1 MASLGIFVNMS
12 ERHEKRLLQLHARL
26 EALGA
31 EGHERER
38 MTVLASIARIY
49 EEIEDHAEAIDRYL
63 QIVAI
68 AETLGDTGMEYRTH
82 LRLGKL
88 HLLHRLNDG
97 ASRHYLRAA
106 ELAPERTQGL
116 EARLH
121 HANVLLFGGRFDE
134 AESIITDA
142 MGQPRIG
149 RAVRFRATQLRA
161 ILCNNRKR
169 YDESLELLEACLQ
182 LVRPDDVERIMD
194 IRKSMALSLY
204 YTGRQREAIEVLDA
218 IGPEA
223 IILASKRLKKLIYEV
238 YTACYS
244 ELRDFEKAFHYQ
256 GLFKDEDHAITK
268 EQVANRIT
276 AIEVNNRLIR
286 IQHERAT
293 FQKRSEELAEK
304 NRQIEEARRKSDE
317 LLKNIL
323 PAEVAEELKE
333 HGRVQARHF
342 ASVTVLFTDFSGFT
356 AISERLSPAELVHEI
371 DVCFRGFDEI
381 IGRHG
386 IEKIKTIGDAYMAVS
401 GLPAVRSDHAVA
413 ALRAA
418 LEMRD
423 FMDARPPIVPASAH
437 SSELRFK
444 VRIGLHSGP
453 VVAGVVGSRKFAYDV
468 WGDTVNT
475 ASRMESSGQVGKVN
489 ISDVT
494 RTLADGLFHFEP
506 RGHVA
511 AKGKGDMEMFFA
523 ECL

>member
-1 MASLGIFVNMS
+1 MS
-12 ERHEKRLLQLHARL
+12 ERHEKRLLLLHARL

-31 EGHERER
+31 VGQERER

-82 LRLGKL
+82 LRLGRL

-106 ELAPERTQGL
+106 EFAPDRTARL

-121 HANVLLFGGRFDE
+121 HANVLLFDGRFDE
-134 AESIITDA
+134 AETIITETL
-142 MGQPRIG
+142 GQPRTG
-149 RAVRFRATQLRA
+149 RSVRFRANQLKA

-169 YDESLELLEACLQ
+169 YDESLVLLDTCLQ
-182 LVRPDDVERIMD
+182 LVDSDDPERIMD

-204 YTGRQREAIEVLDA
+204 YTGRKSEAIEVLDA

-244 ELRDFEKAFHYQ
+244 ELGDFEKAFHYQ

-286 IQHERAT
+286 IQHERST
-293 FQKRSEELAEK
+293 FQRRNEELAEK

-323 PAEVAEELKE
+323 PAAVAEELKE

-342 ASVTVLFTDFSGFT
+342 AAVTVLFTDFSGFT

-371 DVCFRGFDEI
+371 DVCFRAFDEI
-381 IGRHG
+381 TGRHG

-401 GLPAVRSDHAVA
+401 GLPTERPDHALA
-413 ALRAA
+413 ALQAA

-423 FMDARPPIVPASAH
+423 FMDARPPIVSASANRP
-437 SSELRFK
+437 ELRFK

-475 ASRMESSGQVGKVN
+475 ASRMESSGEVGKVN
-489 ISDVT
+489 VSET
-494 RTLADGLFHFEP
+494 TYQSTKEHFQFTP
-506 RGHVA
+506 RGKIS
-511 AKGKGDMEMFFA
+511 AKGKGDMEMFFV